1 MNRTKGFTLIELLV
15 VIAIIALLV
24 GLLLP
29 ALAKAQG
36 NARSMKDMSQV
47 KEIHKAFLTWA
58 NSNKGKLPLPGL
70 IDRNPG
76 NLYDGGAMRQM
87 PGVGPENFEENTT
100 ANLYSAMVAQEFF
113 NTDILIGPTEVNP
126 IVVEDLD
133 FDYAQ
138 YNPASDQYWDENF
151 SMFIWSLPGG
161 GFECNASYAHLA
173 ICGDRKRLKWRDTQD
188 SADTVMSTRG
198 VRNGLQPG
206 TPHYDRSPTIRLHG
220 PKRHWVGN
228 VCFADNH
235 MDQIENFYPALTMYE
250 AVNGGGG
257 PVKDNIYAADFDHPK
272 GRQAAADA
280 FLAIY
285 ISATEFTVGHTIS
298 TCEELLYPWNTQPE
312 VAERIDKL
320 CQEHGVVCLG
330 TGINP
335 GYLMDYLPTI
345 LTGVCQSVNAVRV
358 TRVQDA
364 SIRRIPFQQKIGAG
378 LTLDEFE
385 RRRQEGTLRHVG
397 LPESVDFLASR
408 LGWKLDR
415 NTESLAP
422 VIAAQDVMTG
432 YRPIAKGMAR
442 GVHQIGRGF
451 VDDAEV
457 ITLTFHAAVGE
468 PEAYDEV
475 EIEGDPP
482 IRSRIHGGVNGDI
495 ATCSVTLNAIRA
507 VLSAKPGL
515 RTMGDIVP
523 ISWSDSLPS

>member
-1 MNRTKGFTLIELLV
+1 MINIVHIG
-15 VIAIIALLV
+15 
-24 GLLLP
+24 
-29 ALAKAQG
+29 
-36 NARSMKDMSQV
+36 
-47 KEIHKAFLTWA
+47 
-58 NSNKGKLPLPGL
+58 
-70 IDRNPG
+70 
-76 NLYDGGAMRQM
+76 
-87 PGVGPENFEENTT
+87 
-100 ANLYSAMVAQEFF
+100 
-113 NTDILIGPTEVNP
+113 IGPLGRRMVQSAHRRKSLQIIGAVDTDPEIAGKALGLVCDVRGLEIP
-126 IVVEDLD
+126 I
-133 FDYAQ
+133 
-138 YNPASDQYWDENF
+138 AS
-151 SMFIWSLPGG
+151 SL
-161 GFECNASYAHLA
+161 EAALSERSARVA
-173 ICGDRKRLKWRDTQD
+173 IVTTVSSLVRLKPLI
-188 SADTVMSTRG
+188 ADLARAG
-198 VRNGLQPG
+198 V
-206 TPHYDRSPTIRLHG
+206 
-220 PKRHWVGN
+220 
-228 VCFADNH
+228 
-235 MDQIENFYPALTMYE
+235 
-250 AVNGGGG
+250 
-257 PVKDNIYAADFDHPK
+257 
-272 GRQAAADA
+272 
-280 FLAIY
+280 
-285 ISATEFTVGHTIS
+285 HTIS

-335 GYLMDYLPTI
+335 GYLMDYLPTV

-385 RRRQEGTLRHVG
+385 LRRQEGTLRHVG

-422 VIAAQDVMTG
+422 VIAAQDVTTG

-515 RTMGDIVP
+515 RTMGDIAP